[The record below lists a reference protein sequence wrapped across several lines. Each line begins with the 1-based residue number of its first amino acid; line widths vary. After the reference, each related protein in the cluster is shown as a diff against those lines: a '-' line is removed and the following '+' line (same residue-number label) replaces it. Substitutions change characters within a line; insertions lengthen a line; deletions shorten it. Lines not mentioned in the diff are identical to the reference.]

1 MTNFA
6 HYWNQGMSY
15 KEYRQLL
22 TDLLAE
28 GKTTG
33 DNQSPE
39 MIQYAK
45 LNLQRMKRVEKTFRP
60 IDELMALQGQS
71 VKAMHWLVLTEG
83 WCGDAAQTTAAMAA
97 MAELLDGVEIKYL
110 LRDQHLE
117 LMDQFLTRGGR
128 AIPLIIF
135 LDADFQLLG
144 RWGARPAVLQSLID
158 QMRTDGKVSFGQMV
172 EQVHLWYAEDK
183 TISTQKEIAELLNST
198 V

>member
-1 MTNFA
+1 MTNFL
-6 HYWNQGMSY
+6 HYWTHGMSY

-28 GKTTG
+28 GETTG

-60 IDELMALQGQS
+60 VEELLHEKEGPQ
-71 VKAMHWLVLTEG
+71 KAVHWLVLTEG

-97 MAELLDGVEIKYL
+97 MAELLDGVEIRYL

-117 LMDQFLTRGGR
+117 LMDLFLTRGGR

-135 LDADFQLLG
+135 LDAGFQLLG
-144 RWGARPAVLQSLID
+144 RWGARPAELQALID
-158 QMRTDGKVSFGQMV
+158 QMRTEGKLSFGQMV

-183 TISTQKEIAELLNST
+183 TLSIQKEIAEILSSF
-198 V
+198 

>member
-1 MTNFA
+1 MTNFS

-71 VKAMHWLVLTEG
+71 VKAVHWLVLTEG

-135 LDADFQLLG
+135 LDADFKLLG
-144 RWGARPAVLQSLID
+144 RWGARPAVLQGLID
-158 QMRTDGKVSFGQMV
+158 QMRTEGKLSFGQMV

-183 TISTQKEIAELLNST
+183 TLSTQKEIAEVLSSF
-198 V
+198 

>member
-1 MTNFA
+1 MTNFSQ
-6 HYWNQGMSY
+6 YWNKGMSY
-15 KEYRQLL
+15 EEYRRLL

-33 DNQSPE
+33 DNHSPD
-39 MIQYAK
+39 MLQYAK

-60 IDELMALQGQS
+60 VEELLHEKERPQ
-71 VKAMHWLVLTEG
+71 KAVHWLVITEG

-97 MAELLDGVEIKYL
+97 MADLLPGVEIRYV
-110 LRDQHLE
+110 LRDQNLE

-135 LDADFQLLG
+135 LDTNFNLLG
-144 RWGARPAVLQSLID
+144 RWGARPAKLQALID
-158 QMRTDGKVSFGQMV
+158 QMRDEGKLSFGKMV

-183 TISTQKEIAELLNST
+183 TVSTQKEIANLLSNL
-198 V
+198 

>member
-1 MTNFA
+1 MTNFS

-22 TDLLAE
+22 MDLLAE

-60 IDELMALQGQS
+60 IDELMALQCKP
-71 VKAMHWLVLTEG
+71 VEAVHWLVMTEG

-97 MAELLDGVEIKYL
+97 MAELLDGVDIKYL

-117 LMDQFLTRGGR
+117 LIDQFLTRGGR

-135 LDADFQLLG
+135 LDADFKLLG
-144 RWGARPAVLQSLID
+144 RWGARPAELQALID
-158 QMRTDGKVSFGQMV
+158 QMRTEGKLSFGQMV

-183 TISTQKEIAELLNST
+183 TLSTQKEIAEVLSSF
-198 V
+198 